1 MLWEQKVFSIRSY
14 PILPLKPFFLMFPR
28 QVFST
33 SSCKWSF
40 TSRNDAH
47 ITSLTLPFLKA
58 ALLMQMKVQRFLMF
72 SFLLIQM
79 WWFPICQEY
88 KRLHLHFPPPI
99 RTTWICHTTLIP
111 GQNAAVWIYSVAM
124 TVRKCCSPETT
135 MIRLAKWQHRSL
147 AQPNGAMK
155 KEKITKFRQK
165 LKAHTGTC
173 CYSEHPCFF
182 PTS

>member
-1 MLWEQKVFSIRSY
+1 MLWEQIVFSIRSY
-14 PILPLKPFFLMFPR
+14 PILPLKPFIWCFLGR
-28 QVFST
+28 FSLPPLANGLSHQEMT
-33 SSCKWSF
+33 H
-40 TSRNDAH
+40 TLH
-47 ITSLTLPFLKA
+47 LLPFLFLKA
-58 ALLMQMKVQRFLMF
+58 VLLMQMKVQRFLMF